1 MDQQPK
7 LLDRVRG
14 AIRARHLSPRTE
26 ETYVHWIRKF
36 IFFHGKR
43 HPSALGG
50 AEVNQFLT
58 HLAVDRHVAAAT
70 QNQALSAL
78 LFLYRVVLEE
88 PLPWIDDLVR
98 AQRPLRVPVV
108 LTVDEAR
115 EVLDHMEGVPHLVAL
130 LLYGAG
136 LRLMEAMTLR
146 VKDLDF
152 GRHEI
157 VVRDGKGQRDR
168 RTMLPERAVA
178 LLHEHLVDV
187 RAVHE
192 EDLAQGHGAVWLPT
206 ALERKFPNAAADW
219 RWQWIFPATR
229 RWRDAQTGR
238 EFRHHLHETVV
249 QKAVRAA
256 AEAAGIA
263 KRVGCHTFRHSFATH
278 LLERGHD
285 IRTVQELLGHRDVS
299 TTMIYTH
306 VLQIGA
312 RGVRSPLDGP

>member
-1 MDQQPK
+1 MDQPPR
-7 LLDRVRG
+7 LLDRVR
-14 AIRARHLSPRTE
+14 AAVRTRHFSPRTE
-26 ETYVHWIRKF
+26 EAYVMWIRRF
-36 IFFHGKR
+36 IVFHGKR
-43 HPSALGG
+43 HPSAMGG

-58 HLAVDRHVAAAT
+58 HLAVERHVSAST

-78 LFLYRVVLEE
+78 LFLYRVILED
-88 PLPWIDDLVR
+88 PLPWLDDLVR

-108 LTVDEAR
+108 LTIDEAR
-115 EVLDHMEGVPHLVAL
+115 AVLENMDGGAQLVAQ
-130 LLYGAG
+130 LLYGSG
-136 LRLMEAMTLR
+136 LRLLEALMLR

-152 GRHEI
+152 ARREI
-157 VVRDGKGQRDR
+157 VVRDPKGRHDR
-168 RTMLPERAVA
+168 RTMLPERTGSR
-178 LLHEHLVDV
+178 LHEHLVEV

-192 EDLAQGHGAVWLPT
+192 EDLACGFGAVWLPT
-206 ALERKFPNAAADW
+206 ALERKFPKAAVDW
-219 RWQWIFPATR
+219 RWQWVFPASR
-229 RWRDAQTGR
+229 RWRAEGTGR

-249 QKAVRAA
+249 QRAVRAA
-256 AEAAGIA
+256 AESAGIV

-312 RGVRSPLDGP
+312 RGVRSPLDSP